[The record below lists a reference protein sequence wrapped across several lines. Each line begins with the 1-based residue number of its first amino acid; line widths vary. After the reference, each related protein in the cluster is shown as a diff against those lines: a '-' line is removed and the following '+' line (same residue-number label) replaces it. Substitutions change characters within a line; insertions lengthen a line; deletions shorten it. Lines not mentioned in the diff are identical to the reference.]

1 MNERETNILSKTVE
15 AVTMISERLDVV
27 FKAVEVI
34 QKHIVD
40 SNPKITYD
48 TRIDMFKDNH
58 SNDCKC
64 NSCDA
69 DPNFDR
75 WADYVDMSDLV
86 EDVPFKSNKN
96 PIVETFE
103 MHREDINDNLRRL
116 DRLEELV
123 CVLIGIIKGPN
134 DYLTNK
140 SKEIYEEQ
148 AARGDFIDE
157 SDFVE
162 DDINF

>member
-1 MNERETNILSKTVE
+1 MNERETDVLSKTVE

-40 SNPKITYD
+40 SKPKITYD

-58 SNDCKC
+58 SNDCGC
-64 NSCDA
+64 NSCD
-69 DPNFDR
+69 
-75 WADYVDMSDLV
+75 VL
-86 EDVPFKSNKN
+86 
-96 PIVETFE
+96 
-103 MHREDINDNLRRL
+103 DNTRRL

-123 CVLIGIIKGPN
+123 CVLISIIKGPN

-148 AARGDFIDE
+148 VARGDFIDE